1 MTITFQ
7 ALFVMVATRKRAF
20 VIAITAKV
28 RRSGYTTGSVHDRK
42 EVGPMTKKIILT
54 AVVLAV
60 TIGAFTITGAGDD
73 SSSTPTMAT
82 LPLLY

>member
-1 MTITFQ
+1 MAITFQ

-28 RRSGYTTGSVHDRK
+28 RRSGYTLVHDRK
-42 EVGPMTKKIILT
+42 GAEPMTKMILT
-54 AVVLAV
+54 VVAALAV
-60 TIGAFTITGAGDD
+60 TIGALTITGARDD
-73 SSSTPTMAT
+73 NSSTPTMLT